1 MRSFLKISLI
11 LALCSV
17 AFADVAPD
25 AGYTNVPADLVLETS
40 ADLSGYRFFLESPM
54 NVEEVK
60 LNAGSPTVIA
70 ASGRGGAARYAKLI
84 AVPVSDMTISGD
96 LSGGL
101 LDDLIRRKRFPN
113 ARELLSHNFQA
124 TITLIEKPIWKPPV
138 YRLSVE
144 NGSISASKFEAI
156 PVVGGTDRSLLLY
169 AIPVVIGG
177 VLITLAI
184 AVIGIW
190 LFRRSRKKV

>member
-1 MRSFLKISLI
+1 MRSLLRISLI
-11 LALCSV
+11 LVLCTV

-25 AGYTNVPADLVLETS
+25 AGFTNVPADLVLITS

-54 NVEEVK
+54 SVEEVK
-60 LNAGSPTVIA
+60 LNAGSTTVIA
-70 ASGRGGAARYAKLI
+70 ATGRGGAARYAKLI

-124 TITLIEKPIWKPPV
+124 TITIIEKPVWKPPV
-138 YRLSVE
+138 YSLTIE
-144 NGSISASKFEAI
+144 NGVVIATKPEVVT
-156 PVVGGTDRSLLLY
+156 VVGGSGRSLMMY

-177 VLITLAI
+177 VLITIAI
-184 AVIGIW
+184 AIIGIF
-190 LFRRSRKKV
+190 LFRRSRKRV